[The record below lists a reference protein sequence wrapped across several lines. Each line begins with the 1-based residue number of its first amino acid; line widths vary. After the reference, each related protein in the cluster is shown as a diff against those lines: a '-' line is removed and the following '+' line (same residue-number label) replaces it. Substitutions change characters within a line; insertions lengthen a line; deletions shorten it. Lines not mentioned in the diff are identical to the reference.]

1 MGRRREG
8 KYNLKNL
15 WVVVFWPVADGKK
28 KKKGEGESRE
38 LPDVKTV
45 QGC

>member
-1 MGRRREG
+1 MGRRRES
-8 KYNLKNL
+8 KYVLKNL

-28 KKKGEGESRE
+28 KKEEGESRE
-38 LPDVKTV
+38 RPDVKTV